1 MSDSSSAGQLVGAVL
16 NGRWRLL
23 RLLGEGGM
31 GAVYEAEGTQG
42 EGKRAIKLLHEEFV
56 KEDQILQR
64 FYAEA
69 QATRALTHPNIAQV
83 LDSATAENGTPYL
96 VMELL
101 QGTPLSGYM
110 EQGHAIPPSHA
121 VPIIYGVLQALTV
134 AHNQHLVHRD
144 LKPDNLFLVRDAR
157 GAVLVK
163 VLDFGI
169 AKVMD
174 VAGGMGQKTRTGV
187 LLGTPGYMSPEQ
199 IKNSK
204 GVDPRTDLWSVG
216 IILYEMLTAKQPF
229 PADNEFARL
238 TSVLTEEVVPIE
250 KVAPQLAAWSGFF
263 QRALAKEP
271 AQRFQTADEMAQAL
285 SAMAHSGAYQPPG
298 APQQQAPPT
307 LAPNRGGQHGTVPS
321 MQAYGG
327 PAAPPPQAPQQQA
340 PQQQAPQQQAPQHQV
355 SLHQGSPYQAP
366 HEQVSGH
373 SRTIASIPPPPPMAM
388 APMQHAPVAEWAPP
402 GAANPTHVSAH
413 RAAGSPTYASG
424 TAPVVEIIQPP
435 PLATVVKGAAWWIVG
450 VVGVV
455 AFGLGLALGLLLG

>member
-1 MSDSSSAGQLVGAVL
+1 VSDSSPAGQLVGAVL

-31 GAVYEAEGTQG
+31 GAVYEADGTRG

-69 QATRALTHPNIAQV
+69 QATRALVHPNIAQV

-110 EQGHAIPPSHA
+110 EQGNAIPPSHA
-121 VPIIYGVLQALTV
+121 IPIIYGVLQALTV

-157 GAVLVK
+157 GAMLVK

-250 KVAPQLAAWSGFF
+250 KSAPQLAAWSGFF
-263 QRALAKEP
+263 TRALAKEP

-298 APQQQAPPT
+298 AQQAAPPT
-307 LAPNRGGQHGTVPS
+307 MAPNRGGQHGTVQS
-321 MQAYGG
+321 MQAYPGAPM
-327 PAAPPPQAPQQQA
+327 PAPQAPPPPQQQQYAPQQQMS
-340 PQQQAPQQQAPQHQV
+340 QHD
-355 SLHQGSPYQAP
+355 
-366 HEQVSGH
+366 QVSGH
-373 SRTIASIPPPPPMAM
+373 SRTIASVLPPPPMAM
-388 APMQHAPVAEWAPP
+388 QPMQAPATPRMGAP

-413 RAAGSPTYASG
+413 KPAGAPGYASG
-424 TAPVVEIIQPP
+424 AAPVVEIIHPP
-435 PLATVVKGAAWWIVG
+435 PMATVVKGAAWWIVG

>member
-1 MSDSSSAGQLVGAVL
+1 VSDSSQAGQLVGAIL

-31 GAVYEAEGTQG
+31 GAVYEADSTQG
-42 EGKRAIKLLHEEFV
+42 EGKRAIKLLHQEFV

-69 QATRALTHPNIAQV
+69 QATRALIHPNIAQV
-83 LDSATAENGTPYL
+83 LDSATAEDGTPYL

-101 QGTPLSGYM
+101 VGTPLANYM
-110 EQGHAIPPSHA
+110 ESGNAIPPSHA
-121 VPIIYGVLQALTV
+121 IPIIYGVLQALTV
-134 AHNQHLVHRD
+134 AHNQRLVHRD

-157 GAVLVK
+157 GAMVVK

-238 TSVLTEEVVPIE
+238 TSVLTEDVVPIE
-250 KVAPQLAAWSGFF
+250 KVAPQLAAWAPFF
-263 QRALAKEP
+263 TRALAKEP
-271 AQRFQTADEMAQAL
+271 SQRFQTADEMAQAL
-285 SAMAHSGAYQPPG
+285 STMAHTGAYTPPG
-298 APQQQAPPT
+298 AHQA
-307 LAPNRGGQHGTVPS
+307 APKTAAPGNQPRAGQFGTAVA
-321 MQAYGG
+321 MQAHPG
-327 PAAPPPQAPQQQA
+327 PQSQAPQQQQYTPA
-340 PQQQAPQQQAPQHQV
+340 PPQQQQAPQHQ
-355 SLHQGSPYQAP
+355 QAG
-366 HEQVSGH
+366 GH
-373 SRTIASIPPPPPMAM
+373 NRTIASQPPPPMSM
-388 APMQHAPVAEWAPP
+388 QMQPM
-402 GAANPTHVSAH
+402 GASMPMTGPSGSANPTHVSALKPPG
-413 RAAGSPTYASG
+413 APTYVA
-424 TAPVVEIIQPP
+424 APTPNVEIIQPP
-435 PLATVVKGAAWWIVG
+435 PVAARATGAAWWIVG

-455 AFGLGLALGLLLG
+455 AFGLGLTLGLILN

>member
-1 MSDSSSAGQLVGAVL
+1 MNDSSSAGQLVGAIL

-31 GAVYEAEGTQG
+31 GAVYEADSTYG
-42 EGKRAIKLLHEEFV
+42 EGKRAIKLLHPEFV

-69 QATRALTHPNIAQV
+69 QATRALIHPNIAQV
-83 LDSATAENGTPYL
+83 LDSATAEDGTPYL

-101 QGTPLSGYM
+101 VGTPLATYM
-110 EQGHAIPPSHA
+110 EHGNAIPPSHA
-121 VPIIYGVLQALTV
+121 IPIIYGVLQALTV
-134 AHNQHLVHRD
+134 AHNQRLVHRD

-157 GAVLVK
+157 GAMVVK

-238 TSVLTEEVVPIE
+238 TSVLTEDVVPIE
-250 KVAPQLAAWSGFF
+250 KSAPQLAAWAPFF
-263 QRALAKEP
+263 TRALAKEP

-285 SAMAHSGAYQPPG
+285 STMAHTGAYSPPG
-298 APQQQAPPT
+298 SQQAAPPT
-307 LAPNRGGQHGTVPS
+307 APQGNQPARAGQHGTAVS
-321 MQAYGG
+321 MPAHPG
-327 PAAPPPQAPQQQA
+327 PQSQQQQPPQQQ
-340 PQQQAPQQQAPQHQV
+340 QV
-355 SLHQGSPYQAP
+355 SAHN
-366 HEQVSGH
+366 
-373 SRTIASIPPPPPMAM
+373 RTIASTPPPPMSMQPMSAQM
-388 APMQHAPVAEWAPP
+388 GSAPA
-402 GAANPTHVSAH
+402 GSANPTHVSASKP
-413 RAAGSPTYASG
+413 AGAPTYVA
-424 TAPVVEIIQPP
+424 APAPMIEIIQPP
-435 PLATVVKGAAWWIVG
+435 PVAVRAKGAAWWIVG

>member
-1 MSDSSSAGQLVGAVL
+1 VSDSSSAGQLVGAVL

-31 GAVYEAEGTQG
+31 GAVYEADSTRG
-42 EGKRAIKLLHEEFV
+42 EGKRAIKLLHQEFV
-56 KEDQILQR
+56 KEEQILQR

-69 QATRALTHPNIAQV
+69 QATRALMHPNIAQV
-83 LDSATAENGTPYL
+83 LDSATAEDGTPYL

-101 QGTPLSGYM
+101 QGTPLATYM
-110 EQGHAIPPSHA
+110 EQGQAIPPSHA
-121 VPIIYGVLQALTV
+121 IPIIYGVLQALTV
-134 AHNQHLVHRD
+134 AHNQRLVHRD

-157 GAVLVK
+157 GAMLVK

-204 GVDPRTDLWSVG
+204 GVDLRTDLWSVG

-229 PADNEFARL
+229 PAENEFARL
-238 TSVLTEEVVPIE
+238 TNVLTAEVVPIE

-263 QRALAKEP
+263 TRALAKEP

-285 SAMAHSGAYQPPG
+285 SSIAHSGTYQLPAAPQVAPPG
-298 APQQQAPPT
+298 NRAGQYGTVPTMQAYSPAPTPPPPPQQYAPQQ
-307 LAPNRGGQHGTVPS
+307 
-321 MQAYGG
+321 Y
-327 PAAPPPQAPQQQA
+327 APQQYA
-340 PQQQAPQQQAPQHQV
+340 PQ
-355 SLHQGSPYQAP
+355 

-373 SRTIASIPPPPPMAM
+373 SRTIASVLPPPPMSMQPLNAPSAAM
-388 APMQHAPVAEWAPP
+388 AVP
-402 GAANPTHVSAH
+402 GASNPTHVSAH
-413 RAAGSPTYASG
+413 KPAG
-424 TAPVVEIIQPP
+424 APVYPGAHGPAVEIVQPP
-435 PLATVVKGAAWWIVG
+435 PFAAPTQGAAWWIVG

-455 AFGLGLALGLLLG
+455 AFGLGLAFGLLLG